1 MRAPIPQILSW
12 PLGGLDADGHYG
24 YTAGDRSIREVML
37 NILLTRPGE
46 RVMRPQFGAGLPDF
60 VHEPN
65 NETTRQLM
73 ADVARKS
80 LERWEPRVVMED
92 VRADADSRDPT
103 RVHLTIRYRL
113 RHAVTPAEFS
123 LSLRLASAA

>member
-12 PLGGLDADGHYG
+12 PLDGVDADGRYAH
-24 YTAGDRSIREVML
+24 AADDRSIRQVML

-46 RVMRPQFGAGLPDF
+46 RLMRPEFGAGLPDF

-65 NETTRQLM
+65 NETTRRLM

-80 LERWEPRVVMED
+80 IEQWEPRVVLES
-92 VRADADSRDPT
+92 VSADADSRDPA
-103 RVHLTIRYRL
+103 RVHLTVRYRL
-113 RHAVTPAEFS
+113 RHAVAPNEFS
-123 LSLRLASAA
+123 LSLSLAGGT